1 MAKGNGD
8 EVPAESAPEQ
18 SPPAEEY
25 GDFPLKRFLGMELSG
40 DEPGVGLAHVD
51 VGADHLNPNGVVH
64 GAVLFAL
71 VDTAMGKA
79 TMSVVDDPGRFCAS
93 IEVSLRFIR
102 PAVAG
107 RLIATATVVKRG
119 RSVVHLE
126 GRVVGDD
133 QRLIATAAGTFAL
146 LGEQP

>member
-1 MAKGNGD
+1 
-8 EVPAESAPEQ
+8 
-18 SPPAEEY
+18 
-25 GDFPLKRFLGMELSG
+25 MELTG
-40 DEPGVGLAHVD
+40 DEPGVGFAHVD
-51 VGADHLNPNGVVH
+51 IGPDHLNPNGVVH

-79 TMSVVDDPGRFCAS
+79 TMSVIDDPGRYCAS

-107 RLIATATVVKRG
+107 RVTAAVTVVKRG
-119 RSVVHLE
+119 RTVVHLE

-133 QRLIATAAGTFAL
+133 DRLVATADGTFAI
-146 LGEQP
+146 LGG

>member
-1 MAKGNGD
+1 MD
-8 EVPAESAPEQ
+8 EPTLE
-18 SPPAEEY
+18 PPLEY
-25 GDFPLKRFLGMELSG
+25 GEFPLRRFLGMELTG
-40 DEPGVGLAHVD
+40 DEAGIGIARVD
-51 VGADHLNPNGVVH
+51 VGPDHLNPNGVVH

-79 TMSVVDDPGRFCAS
+79 TMSVVDEPGRYCAS

-107 RLIATATVVKRG
+107 ALTATATVIKRG

-126 GRVVGDD
+126 ARVLGDD
-133 QRLIATAAGTFAL
+133 DRLVGTATGTFAL
-146 LGEQP
+146 LGG